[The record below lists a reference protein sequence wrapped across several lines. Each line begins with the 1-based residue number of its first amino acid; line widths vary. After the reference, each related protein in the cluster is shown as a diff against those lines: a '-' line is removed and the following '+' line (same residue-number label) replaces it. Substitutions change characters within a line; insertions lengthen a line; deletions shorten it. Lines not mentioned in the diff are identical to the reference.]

1 MRKSPTEHF
10 GDAHWNESLATRFIV
25 AICLQAVLP
34 AWVGCDLVPQ
44 PTAPPRVAGQ
54 NETSILTVNVARAKL
69 SENVD
74 QSATSFGT
82 IKPRRSSSLAFARA
96 GRVKNVF
103 FNVGD
108 LVSEGD
114 KIAELDQG
122 EMLNQQADLDYVLT
136 ALNEELRLLESGT
149 DIQGQRRK
157 QEEIDELS
165 AQQQRLTR
173 EFQKGFIVAPYRGV
187 LAERNAEIGDA
198 VPAGRPF
205 FRILEAEQP
214 IVELSV
220 PVRIAELVPVGT
232 EVWVKYRQQK
242 IYATVATKA
251 PELDASSR
259 TQSLTLSLQTNDQTP
274 TWNYGEVV
282 EVWFFIATERD
293 GFWLPYSALQSQ
305 GNGLWSVFVLEGDG
319 AQQKVGRKL
328 VSLVQLDDT
337 AALVNGSLLP
347 GELFIVDGLNRV
359 VPGQL
364 VQANVVP
371 DEYAPAK
378 IAGAGQ

>member
-1 MRKSPTEHF
+1 MAQRCIT
-10 GDAHWNESLATRFIV
+10 V
-25 AICLQAVLP
+25 ICLLGTLS
-34 AWVGCDLVPQ
+34 AWVGCDLVEKP
-44 PTAPPRVAGQ
+44 PTPPGPLAP
-54 NETSILTVNVARAKL
+54 NTTNILTVNVARAKL

-74 QSATSFGT
+74 QTASSFGT

-96 GRVKNVF
+96 GRVQNVY

-122 EMLNQQADLDYVLT
+122 EMVNQQADLDYVLN
-136 ALNEELRLLESGT
+136 ALREELRLLESGT

-157 QEEIDELS
+157 QEEIDEL
-165 AQQQRLTR
+165 ATQQQRLTR

-187 LAERNAEIGDA
+187 LAERNAEVGDA
-198 VPAGRPF
+198 VPAGRPY

-220 PVRIAELVPVGT
+220 PVKTAELVTVGM
-232 EVWVKYRQQK
+232 EVWVKYRQQR
-242 IYATVATKA
+242 IDATVATKA

-259 TQSLTLSLQTNDQTP
+259 TQSLTLSLLTSDETP

-282 EVWFFIATERD
+282 EVWFSIATERD

-305 GNGLWSVFVLEGDG
+305 GNGLWSVFVLEGEG
-319 AQQKVGRKL
+319 AQQTVGRKI

-337 AALVNGSLLP
+337 SALVNGSLQP
-347 GELFIVDGLNRV
+347 GELFIIDGLNRV

-371 DEYAPAK
+371 HEYAPPQQ
-378 IAGAGQ
+378 IAGAEQ